1 MKIRPVGAE
10 LLHSDG
16 RTNIRTDR
24 HEKANN
30 AFRNFGSENKK
41 HNKKNPAKEF
51 YVFVIL
57 NCSKKGIYLTLS
69 ESVQGFSVTSLYCF
83 KNQRQRATREP
94 C

>member
-30 AFRNFGSENKK
+30 AFRNFGSASKTHDKK
-41 HNKKNPAKEF
+41 KP
-51 YVFVIL
+51 
-57 NCSKKGIYLTLS
+57 CKGILCIRNIEL
-69 ESVQGFSVTSLYCF
+69 F
-83 KNQRQRATREP
+83 KERHLPYPE
-94 C
+94 